1 MIIRQYMFVH
11 HCLEIL
17 IKKCRLNPQVDVSSR
32 ARAIRSR
39 LSDVKLCSEAH
50 LICQAGFLTYRIQT
64 SVSPSHM
71 YHDWV
76 MQWDIENR
84 LSEHSDRIAQD
95 LHLIPFSYQTC
106 RYALD
111 TAFFAHF
118 YFISFCAYCQ
128 ASASIFCAL
137 LCTLILKAMDRCW
150 NSSATIYKCI
160 TCKFVYR
167 HNRCRSK
174 ESSDFY
180 HITYILSDCRKQSA
194 GCCLLIYHTDSH
206 LICDNS

>member
-1 MIIRQYMFVH
+1 MKLSDAPFSCKCFMEAMHDHPTIYVCASLLRDSHQ
-11 HCLEIL
+11 
-17 IKKCRLNPQVDVSSR
+17 KCRLNPQVDVSSR

-50 LICQAGFLTYRIQT
+50 LICQAGFLTYGYKRL
-64 SVSPSHM
+64 SSPSHM

-95 LHLIPFSYQTC
+95 LHLSPFSYQTC

-137 LCTLILKAMDRCW
+137 LCTLIFKAMDRCW

-167 HNRCRSK
+167 HNWCISEK
-174 ESSDFY
+174 STKLYHLTYTFSD
-180 HITYILSDCRKQSA
+180 HRD
-194 GCCLLIYHTDSH
+194 
-206 LICDNS
+206 

>member
-1 MIIRQYMFVH
+1 MDCHTIFTLYPPHNTKPLWEAGCSGNLRPEGFCMKLSDAPFSCKCFMEAMHDHPTIYVCASLLRDSHQ
-11 HCLEIL
+11 
-17 IKKCRLNPQVDVSSR
+17 KCRLNPQVDDSSR

-50 LICQAGFLTYRIQT
+50 LICQAGFLTYGYKRL
-64 SVSPSHM
+64 SSPSHM

-111 TAFFAHF
+111 TAFSAHF

-137 LCTLILKAMDRCW
+137 L
-150 NSSATIYKCI
+150 
-160 TCKFVYR
+160 
-167 HNRCRSK
+167 
-174 ESSDFY
+174 
-180 HITYILSDCRKQSA
+180 
-194 GCCLLIYHTDSH
+194 
-206 LICDNS
+206 

>member
-1 MIIRQYMFVH
+1 MKLSDAPFSCKCFMEAMHDHPTIYVCASLLRDSHQ
-11 HCLEIL
+11 
-17 IKKCRLNPQVDVSSR
+17 KCRLNPQVDVSSR

-50 LICQAGFLTYRIQT
+50 LICQAGFLTYGYKRL
-64 SVSPSHM
+64 SSPSHM

-128 ASASIFCAL
+128 ASVSIFCAL
-137 LCTLILKAMDRCW
+137 ENFK
-150 NSSATIYKCI
+150 S
-160 TCKFVYR
+160 
-167 HNRCRSK
+167 
-174 ESSDFY
+174 
-180 HITYILSDCRKQSA
+180 
-194 GCCLLIYHTDSH
+194 
-206 LICDNS
+206 